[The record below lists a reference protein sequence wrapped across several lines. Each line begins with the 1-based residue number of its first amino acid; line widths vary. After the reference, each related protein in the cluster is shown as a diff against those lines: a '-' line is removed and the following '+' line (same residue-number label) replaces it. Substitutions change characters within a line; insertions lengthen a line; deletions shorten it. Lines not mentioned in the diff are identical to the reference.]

1 MAHVYY
7 THKDNP
13 ELARIV
19 DSVTNKVVA
28 TVGTHPKKF
37 VENDWVEQEDVTFAK
52 SQENVFKELLEFRKS
67 DSKNE
72 VKSLA
77 KRRYD
82 AVRKAGN
89 SEEVARQVSGYVGK

>member
-67 DSKNE
+67 DSKSE